1 MSLKSFHIV
10 FVAVSTLLAF
20 FFAGWLL
27 NNYFVTKAIG
37 SLLGAIASAL
47 AGFGLIWY
55 GKAVLRKLKQISYL

>member
-1 MSLKSFHIV
+1 MSLKTFHIV

-27 NNYFVTKAIG
+27 NNYLATKAIG
-37 SLLGAIASAL
+37 SLLGAILAAL
-47 AGFGLIWY
+47 AGVGLIWY

>member
-27 NNYFVTKAIG
+27 NNYLATKAIG
-37 SLLGAIASAL
+37 ALLGAIASAA
-47 AGFGLIWY
+47 AGIGLIWY